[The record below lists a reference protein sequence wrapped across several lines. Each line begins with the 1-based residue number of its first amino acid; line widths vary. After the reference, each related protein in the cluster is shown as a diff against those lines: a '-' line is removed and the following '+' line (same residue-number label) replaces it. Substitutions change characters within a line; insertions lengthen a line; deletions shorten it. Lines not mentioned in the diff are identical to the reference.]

1 MQGHFNYLRPIL
13 TVFPISND
21 EWKIPT
27 SFLIWV
33 AECSD
38 PWNGCSNEIFVTSN
52 YVLAANTSPIGCL
65 TRCLESVQDL

>member
-1 MQGHFNYLRPIL
+1 MQGHFKYLRPIL

-38 PWNGCSNEIFVTSN
+38 PWNGCSNEIFA
-52 YVLAANTSPIGCL
+52 LEANTSPIGCL